1 MTSDRSYKQNM
12 KRSCWWKKSSYL
24 STYVGT
30 CLANVLLYLLWC
42 FPLNYVNF
50 KWLKIRISML
60 LNPLKDKEI
69 WHYFSKEHLWLG
81 SWLKSFK
88 DPIYSLMTEVK
99 GFYAYIWI
107 SVIFGTLYS
116 LVWHLPEPKRNW
128 HKRRYLT
135 TLYVIIVDVTVAT
148 YVTLSIIY
156 KLVE

>member
-1 MTSDRSYKQNM
+1 MYVYIFKENKKTSTLLGKTIDRAWLISFPVTSDRSYKQNM

-69 WHYFSKEHLWLG
+69 WHYFSKKHVWLG

-88 DPIYSLMTEVK
+88 DPSYSLMTEVK
-99 GFYAYIWI
+99 GFFAYIWI
-107 SVIFGTLYS
+107 SVIFGTL
-116 LVWHLPEPKRNW
+116 
-128 HKRRYLT
+128 
-135 TLYVIIVDVTVAT
+135 
-148 YVTLSIIY
+148 
-156 KLVE
+156 